1 MKKQNK
7 KNQLLKTL
15 KTSLLLGF
23 ATFLLLV
30 VTFML
35 SSWVFNL
42 LVFLDIVHESNSK
55 IVWLIDYA
63 AVSTF
68 IGALLSVVAIHKPI
82 KKLQSIIDA
91 MEKVSN
97 GDFSVRVTSKSRLKI
112 IKKAINMF
120 NSMVQH
126 LSATEILS
134 HDFINNFSH
143 EFKSP
148 ITSISGFA
156 KLLKNN
162 ELSEEEKHEYLD
174 IIISE
179 SERLSNLST
188 NILELSKLEKQ
199 TIITNRE
206 IYNVSEQ
213 IRICIGALYPKW
225 AAKSINIELIAAE
238 TEIYANK
245 AMFRQVWVNLLDN
258 AIKFSPDSEKIVV
271 EITEDKG
278 TNNGNNDSYIYVS
291 ISNKGKTVKE
301 ENIQRI
307 FDKFFQGDTS
317 HATSGVGLG
326 LAMVK
331 RIIELH
337 DGEINLRPTTADM
350 TIFDIHIPKTDK

>member
-7 KNQLLKTL
+7 KKQFFKTL

-23 ATFLLLV
+23 ATFLLF
-30 VTFML
+30 VTTFVL

-42 LVFLDIVHESNSK
+42 LVHIDVVHDSNSK

-68 IGALLSVVAIHKPI
+68 IGAVLSMLVVLRPI
-82 KKLQSIIDA
+82 KKLQNIIDA

-120 NSMVQH
+120 NRMVQH

-162 ELSEEEKHEYLD
+162 ELSEEERNEYLD
-174 IIISE
+174 IIINE

-199 TIITNRE
+199 TIITNKE
-206 IYNVSEQ
+206 QFNVSEQ
-213 IRICIGALYPKW
+213 IRICIGTLYPKW
-225 AAKSINIELIAAE
+225 SEKNISIEFIANE

-245 AMFRQVWVNLLDN
+245 AMLSQVWVNLLDN
-258 AIKFSPDSEKIVV
+258 AIKFSPEAETIIV
-271 EITEDKG
+271 EIHSNTEEVTG
-278 TNNGNNDSYIYVS
+278 EYESYINVS
-291 ISNKGKTVKE
+291 ISNKGKTVKD
-301 ENIQRI
+301 ENAQRI

-317 HATSGVGLG
+317 HATSGAGLG

-337 DGEINLRPTTADM
+337 EGEITLRSDSSDM
-350 TIFDIHIPKTDK
+350 TIFDIHIPCN

>member
-30 VTFML
+30 VTFTI

-42 LVFLDIVHESNSK
+42 LVHIDVVHDSNSK

-68 IGALLSVVAIHKPI
+68 IGAVLSVVAIHRPI
-82 KKLQSIIDA
+82 KKLQSLIDA

-120 NSMVQH
+120 NRMVQH

-162 ELSEEEKHEYLD
+162 ELSEDERNEYLD
-174 IIISE
+174 IIINE

-188 NILELSKLEKQ
+188 NILDLSKLEKQ

-206 IYNVSEQ
+206 RYNVSEQ
-213 IRICIGALYPKW
+213 IRICIGTLYPKW
-225 AAKSINIELIAAE
+225 SAKDLNIEFIAEE
-238 TEIYANK
+238 TLLYANK
-245 AMFRQVWVNLLDN
+245 AMMGQVWLNLLDN
-258 AIKFSPDSEKIVV
+258 AIKFSPESEKIDI
-271 EITEDKG
+271 EINSTEK
-278 TNNGNNDSYIYVS
+278 NGHEDGCIFVS
-291 ISNKGKTVKE
+291 VANKGKTVKN
-301 ENIQRI
+301 ENAQRI

-317 HATSGVGLG
+317 HSTSGAGLG

-337 DGEINLRPTTADM
+337 NGEINLRSTSSDM
-350 TIFDIHIPKTDK
+350 TVFDIRIPNN

>member
-7 KNQLLKTL
+7 KKQLIKTL

-42 LVFLDIVHESNSK
+42 LVLLGVVHDSNSK

-63 AVSTF
+63 TVSTF
-68 IGALLSVVAIHKPI
+68 IGAILSVVVIHRPI
-82 KKLQSIIDA
+82 KRLQSIIDA

-112 IKKAINMF
+112 MKKAINMF
-120 NSMVQH
+120 NRMVLH

-162 ELSEEEKHEYLD
+162 ELSEEERNEYLD

-206 IYNVSEQ
+206 LYNVSEQ
-213 IRICIGALYPKW
+213 IRICIGTLYPKW
-225 AAKSINIELIAAE
+225 SAKDINIELIARE

-245 AMFRQVWVNLLDN
+245 AMFMQVWANLLDN
-258 AIKFSPDSEKIVV
+258 AIKFSPRSEKIIV
-271 EITEDKG
+271 EITADEGMENKG
-278 TNNGNNDSYIYVS
+278 DEAYINVS
-291 ISNKGKTVKE
+291 ISNKGKTVKDKDS
-301 ENIQRI
+301 QRV

-317 HATSGVGLG
+317 HATSGAGLG

-337 DGEINLRPTTADM
+337 EGKISLRPTSSDLTV
-350 TIFDIHIPKTDK
+350 FDICIPNN